1 MESSMKLFDH
11 LNLKSNLELSIKQNV
26 ELNHKSNL
34 ALILNLKLSRNLALL
49 FVAKKTLSV

>member
-1 MESSMKLFDH
+1 MKLFDH